1 MDFFSIHVKSGA
13 MRWQDLMDLASPASV
28 ADIYNL
34 QREID
39 INEAAN
45 IQFTSVNCKFHKT
58 LQTKNFDIA

>member
-1 MDFFSIHVKSGA
+1 

-45 IQFTSVNCKFHKT
+45 IQFTSVNSK
-58 LQTKNFDIA
+58 